1 MNIIT
6 ETDRYLFG
14 HGSHYE
20 IYEKMGAHIMEIDG
34 VWGTY
39 FAVWAPNARA
49 VSVVGNFNDW
59 NGYLGIMDR
68 LGSSGIWEKFIPGI
82 FEGEIYKY
90 AITGPDG
97 ATHLKADP
105 YGNSSEMRPGNASK
119 VVNIEGYEWNDSS
132 WIDEK
137 NKNADKLNDTAMSIY
152 EVHLG
157 SWRKDYSYSVDGFCG
172 YRQLAHEI
180 GAYVKD
186 MGYTYV
192 ELMGIS
198 EHPLDAS
205 WGYQVTGYYAPTSRH
220 GDPKDFMYFVD
231 YMHQLG
237 IGVILDWVPAHFPK
251 DEHGLAMFDG
261 TPTYEYADWRK
272 GEQKDWGTKVFD
284 YGKTE
289 VVNFLIANALYW
301 VEKYHVD
308 ALRVDAVASMLY
320 LDYARRDG
328 EWVPNKYGGNGNL
341 EAMEFFRHLNSI
353 MKKRDPRAFL
363 IAEES
368 TAWPDLTKTPEDG
381 GLGFTFKWNMGWMH
395 DFLDYVKLDPYFKK
409 FNHNKMTFNMTYAF
423 SEKFVLVL
431 SHDEVVHMKCSML
444 YKMPG
449 DLETKASNLK
459 TAYTFMMGQPGKKL
473 LFMGQEFGQ
482 REEWSEARGL
492 DWYLLDDPMHR
503 DIKDYYKK
511 LLHLYKENP
520 VMYAY
525 ESQEYECFRWINC
538 DDGDNSVF
546 SFIRKA
552 PGTFNYSLAFVC
564 NFTPVEREA
573 YEIGVPHPGKY
584 KVIMSSEDVEGNE
597 VVEYTAEA
605 MPKGEQMNYFDYKL
619 TVKLRGFES
628 IIMEVPKQPV
638 KKPVRKVK
646 KKADATS
653 KKTGT
658 TKKSSAKKTK

>member
-14 HGSHYE
+14 QGSHYE
-20 IYEKMGAHIMEIDG
+20 IYEKLGAHVMEIDG
-34 VWGTY
+34 IKGTY
-39 FAVWAPNARA
+39 FAVWAPNAHA
-49 VSVVGNFNDW
+49 VSVVGDFNEW
-59 NGYLGIMDR
+59 NGYLGIMER
-68 LGSSGIWEKFIPGI
+68 LGTSGIWEKFVPGV
-82 FEGEIYKY
+82 FEGSLYKY
-90 AITGPDG
+90 AVTGKDG
-97 ATHLKADP
+97 ATHYKADP
-105 YGNSSEMRPGNASK
+105 YANSSEMRPGNASK
-119 VVNIEGYEWNDSS
+119 IANIEGYEWNDDE
-132 WIDEK
+132 WIKEK
-137 NKNADKLNDTAMSIY
+137 TDNIDKLNDTPMSIY

-157 SWRKDYSYSVDGFCG
+157 SWKKDYSYSSDGFCG
-172 YRQLAHEI
+172 YRQLAHEL
-180 GAYVKD
+180 GDYVKD

-205 WGYQVTGYYAPTSRH
+205 WGYQVTGYYAPTSRY

-231 YMHQLG
+231 YLHQLG

-261 TPTYEYADWRK
+261 GPLYEYADSRK
-272 GEQKDWGTKVFD
+272 GEQRDWGTKVFD
-284 YGKTE
+284 YSKTE
-289 VVNFLIANALYW
+289 VANFLIANALYW
-301 VEKYHVD
+301 VEKYHID

-320 LDYARRDG
+320 LDYGRRDG

-341 EAMEFFRHLNSI
+341 EAMEFFKHLNSI
-353 MKKRDPRAFL
+353 MRYRAPRAFL

-368 TAWPDLTKTPEDG
+368 TAWPDITKAPEDG

-409 FNHNKMTFNMTYAF
+409 YNHNKMTFNMTYAF
-423 SEKFVLVL
+423 SEKFILVL

-449 DLETKASNLK
+449 DLETKAANLK

-482 REEWSEARGL
+482 REEWSEARSL
-492 DWYLLDDPMHR
+492 DWYLLDEPMHK

-511 LLHLYKENP
+511 LLHLYKDNP
-520 VMYAY
+520 VMHAY

-552 PGTFNYSLAFVC
+552 PGTFNDSLAFVC
-564 NFTPVEREA
+564 NFTPMERSE
-573 YEIGVPHPGKY
+573 YVIGVPHSGKY
-584 KVIMSSEDVEGNE
+584 KVILSSEDVQGAES
-597 VVEYTAEA
+597 VEYTAKA
-605 MPKGEQMNYFDYKL
+605 MPKGEQQDYFDYKL
-619 TVKLRGFES
+619 TVKLRPFES
-628 IIMEVPKQPV
+628 VIMQVPKQTV
-638 KKPVRKVK
+638 KKPVRRVTK
-646 KKADATS
+646 KK
-653 KKTGT
+653 K
-658 TKKSSAKKTK
+658 